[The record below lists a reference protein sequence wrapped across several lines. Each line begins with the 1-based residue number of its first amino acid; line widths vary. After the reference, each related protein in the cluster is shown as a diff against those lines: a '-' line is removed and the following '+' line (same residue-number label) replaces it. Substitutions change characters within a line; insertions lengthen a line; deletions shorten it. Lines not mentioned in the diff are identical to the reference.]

1 MNNKNMTTL
10 NCIATSLLAYFFT
23 IPLHEF
29 FHLVT
34 TYAYGDTCFYF
45 SAGAVGPSKTFDY
58 GTLSPFNTLMVAG
71 GSASILNAIIGVAV
85 LFVLIKVKDM
95 APMIRLFLIQFMGV
109 QLSEGFGY
117 FMIGGFFATGDWNQ
131 VFEYFEPGTV
141 VAMRIVLSIIGSAG
155 VVFTFFVLNY
165 MSYWFI
171 EDPSDRSERF
181 YVAFRLHML
190 PLIFGAVVGI
200 IVSLMS
206 PAIASGELTLAT
218 SLLYNLMWITF
229 FWGFM
234 FTWVM
239 VKPPAKSRFMYKLPA
254 EPHYIVMIAAA
265 VLILFDILV
274 LGPGIPIG

>member
-1 MNNKNMTTL
+1 
-10 NCIATSLLAYFFT
+10 
-23 IPLHEF
+23 
-29 FHLVT
+29 
-34 TYAYGDTCFYF
+34 
-45 SAGAVGPSKTFDY
+45 
-58 GTLSPFNTLMVAG
+58 MVAG

-85 LFVLIKVKDM
+85 LLVLIKVKDM
-95 APMIRLFLIQFMGV
+95 APLIRMFLIQFMGA

-117 FMIGGFFATGDWNQ
+117 FMIGGFFATGDWNL

-171 EDPSDRSERF
+171 EDLSDRSERF

-200 IVSLMS
+200 IVSLIS

-239 VKPPAKSRFMYKLPA
+239 VKPPVKSRFLYKLPA